1 MPESA
6 SKAIDKRIKALPAWQ
21 GDLLGR
27 IRRLIKT
34 AEPEV
39 IEEMKWAKASNAMTG
54 VPVWSYEG
62 IICTGET
69 YKDKVKLTFAKGASL
84 PDPARLFNSSLDGNV
99 RRAIDFFE
107 GDKVNER
114 AFTTLVRAAASLN
127 ESSRAGK
134 AKPKA
139 TPSKAKAPSRATTKT
154 PARATTKK
162 KASASKKRPVTKKRS
177 TATAR
182 KRR

>member
-34 AEPEV
+34 AEPDV

-139 TPSKAKAPSRATTKT
+139 TPSKAKAKT

-162 KASASKKRPVTKKRS
+162 KASASNKRPATKKRS